1 MVAMGTCQDQE
12 VDLTWELWTD
22 GYICPHCQN
31 DTQQMQQ
38 NRVLLKYLVIS
49 RAYVMLDK
57 GCSPL
62 GQKKGYLPYNLNH
75 KSRSAAA
82 IAGCHSQKVLP
93 CVLYQLGLA

>member
-38 NRVLLKYLVIS
+38 NRVLLKYLVIQS
-49 RAYVMLDK
+49 FKCLWDTVE
-57 GCSPL
+57 PH
-62 GQKKGYLPYNLNH
+62 LP
-75 KSRSAAA
+75 
-82 IAGCHSQKVLP
+82 
-93 CVLYQLGLA
+93 